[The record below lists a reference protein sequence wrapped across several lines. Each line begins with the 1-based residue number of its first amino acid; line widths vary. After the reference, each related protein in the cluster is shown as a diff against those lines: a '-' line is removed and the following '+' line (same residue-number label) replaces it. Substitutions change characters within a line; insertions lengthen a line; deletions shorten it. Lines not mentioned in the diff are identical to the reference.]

1 MAGKR
6 CGYEVV
12 MAASCLSENCVT
24 ASCMLALGSQKKRAE
39 VHVLRV
45 YCSDYRLGFKV

>member
-12 MAASCLSENCVT
+12 MAPSCLSENCVT
-24 ASCMLALGSQKKRAE
+24 ASCMLAFGSQKEELRFKFF
-39 VHVLRV
+39 RV
-45 YCSDYRLGFKV
+45 YCSVGFRV